1 MLDCWNSD
9 QSHTSDHETN
19 QANCTGWTIQAFFK
33 FSICSEEHP
42 NIEEPSHNGEHHG
55 DDLGN
60 HGSPI
65 LDGEELAEI
74 LTVCAD
80 HDDDKYAPHLTALC
94 QLLVDIIGASIQ
106 ELQIYAE
113 NQC

>member
-19 QANCTGWTIQAFFK
+19 QANCTEWTIQAFFK

-65 LDGEELAEI
+65 LDGEELAAI

-80 HDDDKYAPHLTALC
+80 HVKISRTQATRSAIATPAPQAAL
-94 QLLVDIIGASIQ
+94 I
-106 ELQIYAE
+106 AE
-113 NQC
+113 

>member
-80 HDDDKYAPHLTALC
+80 HDDDKYTPHLTALC